1 MSHDFPKVLVV
12 TPTRFNLKAG
22 GGVTMGNLFRGWPK
36 SHLAQVYATEFI
48 PPDETV
54 CDKYITGRF
63 NLEKLKPL
71 NEGVLN
77 ELLNSKHNKY
87 FYSSSSI
94 NVDDIF
100 NRIKSR
106 FQPDIIYTD
115 ARDNPP
121 YYLWLGRVLAEKFKI
136 PYVLHIMDDWPNRFV
151 KQHNSAIDR
160 LFLKQVF
167 EKEFNSL
174 ISNSKLNI
182 CISPEMAAEYKER
195 YNKEFIPFHNTI
207 DIDEWFQNEK
217 YYSQDEETFSIVY
230 IGAVTADK
238 ELYSLIDIKDAVI
251 ALNEEGINCQFQIYT
266 ADVWREPAEKHLTA
280 GNVSGYAGFLDRADL
295 PATLTASD
303 LLVLPINFD
312 EKSLEYIKLSIQTK
326 VPEYMASGTPSL
338 VYAPAASP
346 NARYAREEG
355 WGAVVSEINVDILK
369 EKIKEIIFDE
379 DLREKLG
386 TRGREVV
393 LQSHAASVVREKFK
407 NSLKQAL
414 HE

>member
-1 MSHDFPKVLVV
+1 MSQDYPKVLVV
-12 TPTRFNLKAG
+12 TPTRFNVKAG

-48 PPDETV
+48 PPDESV
-54 CDKYITGRF
+54 CNKYISGRF
-63 NLEKLKPL
+63 NLENIKPL
-71 NEGVLN
+71 NDGALN

-100 NRIKSR
+100 NRVKNR
-106 FQPDIIYTD
+106 FKPDLIYTD

-121 YYLWLGRVLAEKFKI
+121 YYLWLGRVLAEKFDI
-136 PYVLHIMDDWPNRFV
+136 PYVLHIMDDWPNRFL
-151 KQHNSAIDR
+151 KQHSSTIDK
-160 LFLKQVF
+160 LFVNQIF
-167 EKEFNSL
+167 EKEFKQL

-182 CISPEMAAEYKER
+182 CISPEMAAEYKDR
-195 YNKEFIPFHNTI
+195 YDKEFIPFHNTI
-207 DIDEWFQNEK
+207 DIDDWFVNDK
-217 YYSQDEETFSIVY
+217 YYSQDEETFSIAY
-230 IGAVTADK
+230 IGAVTEDK
-238 ELYSLIDIKDAVI
+238 ELYSLIDVKNAVI
-251 ALNEEGINCQFQIYT
+251 ALNEEGHNCEFLVYT
-266 ADVWREPAEKHLTA
+266 ADVWKEAAEKYLTA
-280 GNVSGYAGFLDRADL
+280 DNVSGYAGFLDKVDL

-338 VYAPAASP
+338 IYAPAASP

-355 WGAVVSEINVDILK
+355 WGAVVSEKSVDLLK
-369 EKIKEIIFDE
+369 NKIRELMLDE
-379 DLREKLG
+379 ELRRKLG
-386 TRGREVV
+386 NRGREVV
-393 LQSHAASVVREKFK
+393 KKNHAAVIVREKFK
-407 NSLKQAL
+407 NSLKNAL